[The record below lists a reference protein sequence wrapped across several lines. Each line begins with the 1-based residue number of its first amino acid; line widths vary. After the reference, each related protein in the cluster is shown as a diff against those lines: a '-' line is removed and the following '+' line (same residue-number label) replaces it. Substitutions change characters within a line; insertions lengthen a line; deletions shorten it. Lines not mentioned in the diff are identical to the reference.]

1 MLTKLTFAALAIVST
16 DASGVRIKQTD
27 CTAFNPQ
34 SQEGGSMNEELIG
47 MAEQDCCKNQLC
59 GKYLE
64 TKK

>member
-1 MLTKLTFAALAIVST
+1 MFTKLTFAALAIVST

-47 MAEQDCCKNQLC
+47 MAEQDCCKNQ
-59 GKYLE
+59 
-64 TKK
+64 